1 MKAIITAISRL
12 LVGGLFVFSGVVKAN
27 DPTGFVYKLEEYFTI
42 FGMGFLDPSA
52 PFLAILACV
61 VEVFVGILLLLGLWR
76 NLSLTLLMA
85 MVVFFGF
92 LTFYSAY
99 YGVVQDCGCFGNFMK
114 MNPWDSFYKNVGL
127 FAFALIM
134 TVNRRVINPL
144 FSHSLT
150 KQIGVTGLALAVLF
164 PVYTYSFLPVWDFRP
179 YEVGNNIAEL
189 MKTPEDA
196 PEAKYKIRH
205 VYKNSKTG
213 EQKAFKTENLPS
225 EDQWQ
230 YVERKQ
236 EQVQQGYQPPIHDF
250 SLEGF
255 DGYDYTSDF
264 LGQKGYRLVVVHKN
278 LETANTAAQE
288 KINRL
293 AEQIKANPDMAIWG
307 LTASSKDRFKSFK
320 EKHNVNYRYFLSD
333 RTTLKTIIRANPGVL
348 LMKGNV
354 IKGKWSERSIP
365 AYEDLQAM
373 IEESPAPGSA
383 ER

>member
-1 MKAIITAISRL
+1 MKGIITAISRL

-27 DPTGFVYKLEEYFTI
+27 DPTGFAYKLEEYFTI
-42 FGMGFLDPSA
+42 FGIGFLDPAASYM
-52 PFLAILACV
+52 AILACV

-99 YGVVQDCGCFGNFMK
+99 YEVVQDCGCFGDFMK
-114 MNPWDSFYKNVGL
+114 MNPWESFYKNVAL
-127 FAFALIM
+127 FALALIL
-134 TVNRRVINPL
+134 TVNRHVINPL
-144 FSHSLT
+144 FSESLT
-150 KQIGVTGLALAVLF
+150 RQIGVTGLALSVLF
-164 PVYTYSFLPVWDFRP
+164 PIYTYSFLPVWDFRP

-205 VYKNSKTG
+205 VYKNNETG

-225 EDQWQ
+225 GDKWQ

-236 EQVQQGYQPPIHDF
+236 KQVQEGYQPPIHDF

-255 DGYDYTSDF
+255 DGYDHTADF
-264 LGQKGYRLVVVHKN
+264 LGQRSYRVVVVHKN
-278 LETANTAAQE
+278 LETANKEAQ
-288 KINRL
+288 KALNDL
-293 AEQIKANPDMAIWG
+293 AEEVKADPGISIWG
-307 LTASSKDRFKSFK
+307 MTASGKQTFEEF
-320 EKHNVNYRYFLSD
+320 EKAHDVNYRYFLTD

-348 LMKGNV
+348 LMRGNV
-354 IKGKWSERSIP
+354 IKGKWSDRNIP
-365 AYEDLQAM
+365 SYEEIKAM
-373 IEESPAPGSA
+373 MEESPEPSSA